1 MTKTESRV
9 IIVHVDAMG
18 YRQMVR
24 QRTLTPSFQGS
35 NPCSPAGIETRNIEF
50 TMVFRLFFCSWMQG
64 ASRHRGHKCGIFPQC
79 PKITKNPGCLLHFN
93 WPVWAGSRA
102 FLSRAQRAGKENIFQ
117 RRWNVRWHSKNIG
130 KNRESAHECMGNKRS
145 YCAK

>member
-1 MTKTESRV
+1 MTKTESCA

-50 TMVFRLFFCSWMQG
+50 TMVFRLFFLFLDAENFKAWGRKYGFFRSAQKSLKIQAICCDPGLSSLG
-64 ASRHRGHKCGIFPQC
+64 PRGQE
-79 PKITKNPGCLLHFN
+79 
-93 WPVWAGSRA
+93 
-102 FLSRAQRAGKENIFQ
+102 KENIFQ

-130 KNRESAHECMGNKRS
+130 KNRESAHEYIANKRF
-145 YCAK
+145 YCAR

>member
-1 MTKTESRV
+1 MTKTESCV

-50 TMVFRLFFCSWMQG
+50 TMVFRLFFLFLDAENFKAWGRKYGFFRSAQKSLKIQTVYSILTG
-64 ASRHRGHKCGIFPQC
+64 LFGQDPGLPSPGPRGQE
-79 PKITKNPGCLLHFN
+79 
-93 WPVWAGSRA
+93 
-102 FLSRAQRAGKENIFQ
+102 KENIFQ

-130 KNRESAHECMGNKRS
+130 KNRESAHEYIANKRF
-145 YCAK
+145 YCAR